1 MYATCTFFRWPFS
14 VNVIWTARWAG
25 LGGRRMADAYRAPPA
40 AARGTRRRKVYSSVL
55 SARFIAAAAGV
66 AARFDR
72 GAGRNSVDAG
82 KNAMAR
88 RAANLAKRS
97 LVVNE
102 RELREWVRLG
112 GFRNESDAV
121 RAAVSAAIAIRRMQ
135 DAISDLQRRRTFG
148 RRLA

>member
-40 AARGTRRRKVYSSVL
+40 AARGTRLRKVYSSVL
-55 SARFIAAAAGV
+55 SARFIAAAAAPPAELTPAPVGIS
-66 AARFDR
+66 AA
-72 GAGRNSVDAG
+72 AG

-97 LVVNE
+97 LVVDE
-102 RELREWVRLG
+102 R
-112 GFRNESDAV
+112 
-121 RAAVSAAIAIRRMQ
+121 
-135 DAISDLQRRRTFG
+135 
-148 RRLA
+148 